1 MTVSDEPLLRGAAS
15 GRRRA
20 VGIALVAAVG
30 AAAAALVAAGNPG
43 NMGLCGACFLR
54 DLGGALGLITPGP
67 KGRPAAVR
75 PELVGVVLGAL
86 GLAVARGRFVARS
99 GSHAASRF
107 VLGVWMGI
115 GALVFLGCPFRM
127 LQRLGGGDGNALVG
141 LAGFVPGVLLGLAFE
156 RKGYSVGRTQP
167 APAAVGLQGP
177 AIFLLLLVAAEL
189 GWLGAAPR
197 PTSGGPPPR
206 APAALALGIGLA
218 AGAVLSATG
227 FCAVNAARQVV
238 TRPRGML
245 FAALAFVGAYAAVAL
260 ATGRFSAGFAGQPA
274 AHQDALWNALPLAM
288 VGFAGALAGGCPVRQ
303 VVLTGEG
310 NGDAFLA
317 TCGILVGGVVAHGV
331 GAVSTADGS
340 TPAGRLLVGVG
351 CVWTLAYAALATRAA
366 RRAAAPST

>member
-1 MTVSDEPLLRGAAS
+1 MSDEPLLRGS
-15 GRRRA
+15 VSPRRLA
-20 VGIALVAAVG
+20 LGVALVALVG
-30 AAAAALVAAGNPG
+30 ASAAALVAAGNPG

-67 KGRPAAVR
+67 KGRPAVVR

-107 VLGVWMGI
+107 VLGVWMGL

-156 RKGYSVGRTQP
+156 RKGYTVGRTQP

-177 AIFLLLLVAAEL
+177 LLFLLLLVAAEA
-189 GWLGAAPR
+189 GWLAAAPR

-206 APAALALGIGLA
+206 APAAAALGIGLA
-218 AGAVLSATG
+218 AGAILSTTG
-227 FCAVNAARQVV
+227 FCAVNAARQLV
-238 TRPRGML
+238 TKPRGMAL
-245 FAALAFVGAYAAVAL
+245 AALVFVAAYAAVAA
-260 ATGRFSAGFAGQPA
+260 ATGRFSAGFAGQPI
-274 AHQDALWNALPLAM
+274 AHQDALWNALPMAL
-288 VGFAGALAGGCPVRQ
+288 VGLAGALAGGCPVRQ
-303 VVLTGEG
+303 VVMTGEG
-310 NGDAFLA
+310 NGDAFVA

-331 GAVSTADGS
+331 GAVSTPDGS
-340 TPAGRLLVGVG
+340 TPAGRLLVGIG
-351 CVWTLAYAALATRAA
+351 LVWTIGYAVLATAAA
-366 RRAAAPST
+366 RRAASPTA